1 MEHSN
6 EDPPF
11 ACRGQPFE
19 RLLPFTLQVRLATG
33 ALLARPHRC
42 HSFSLRPERSDRRQL
57 ERVDTR
63 PGFNSPEVFACAAL
77 EGERC
82 FSWCRCRLYSKF
94 IAAQAAI
101 PKVPRMSRPQ
111 RCRSP
116 QPRLVQFP

>member
-42 HSFSLRPERSDRRQL
+42 HSLSDRRQL

-63 PGFNSPEVFACAAL
+63 PGFNSPEVFPGAAL

-101 PKVPRMSRPQ
+101 PKFPRMSRAQP
-111 RCRSP
+111 CRST
-116 QPRLVQFP
+116 